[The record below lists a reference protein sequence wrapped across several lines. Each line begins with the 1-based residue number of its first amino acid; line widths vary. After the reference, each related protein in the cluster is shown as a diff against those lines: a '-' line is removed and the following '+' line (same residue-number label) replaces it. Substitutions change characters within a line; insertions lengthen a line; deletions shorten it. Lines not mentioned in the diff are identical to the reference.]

1 MPAPLGKPAVFLR
14 KSGATNTEIIEGLKA
29 VGVLS

>member
-14 KSGATNTEIIEGLKA
+14 EGAASSAGIIATLEAEG
-29 VGVLS
+29 VY